1 MQGVRKE
8 CQAPLIKVWAT
19 LDIRGRLLL
28 EMMWQK
34 GAAVAYLQLGHSLEQ
49 VIPLRA
55 SLDDI
60 LLQPQ
65 RRRLH
70 LLEGRQPFVLV
81 ATEHN

>member
-1 MQGVRKE
+1 MSSAIQ
-8 CQAPLIKVWAT
+8 VWAA
-19 LDIRGRLLL
+19 LDIRVETSSGDDVA
-28 EMMWQK
+28 K
-34 GAAVAYLQLGHSLEQ
+34 GSGCAYLQLGHSLEQ